1 MQIQT
6 DICDLGSGLHV
17 PRAVFVDLEPS
28 VIDEVSFIFIIK
40 GFIREKLK

>member
-1 MQIQT
+1 M
-6 DICDLGSGLHV
+6 HV

-40 GFIREKLK
+40 GFIPERCKIKQIAISSV